1 MLILTGTALVL
12 LTWAVCLLGLTV
24 LGLPLAAL
32 TRRGPLG
39 LADLRRGLWWG
50 LLLIIVVVYLGNLVW
65 PAASGTM
72 AFAVMAIVLCA
83 RMRRRL
89 PWCDVVAG
97 SRAGVCGSGPRSSG
111 WRLRQPSR
119 TSQWLHSDP

>member
-12 LTWAVCLLGLTV
+12 LTWAVCLLGLMV

-50 LLLIIVVVYLGNLVW
+50 LLLITVGVYVGNLVW
-65 PAASGTM
+65 PVGSGTM
-72 AFAVMAIVLCA
+72 AVAVVAIVLGAGCVA
-83 RMRRRL
+83 DCRGASSRL
-89 PWCDVVAG
+89 A
-97 SRAGVCGSGPRSSG
+97 RAGAGAGLDRSSG
-111 WRLRQPSR
+111 WRSRQR
-119 TSQWLHSDP
+119 WCISQWQHSGR